1 MKSADKP
8 NGITLSHNGRSEQAN
23 PYLDARRH
31 WNSQI
36 DQAFSAVNVWKLMA
50 VLGLLV
56 GLTGVIGIMYIGSKS
71 KYVPFI
77 VEVDKLGEAV
87 TVGPAR
93 LASSASAMVIRSFL
107 ASFISSAR
115 LVTPDTNVQ
124 RQAIFRVYGMLRRN
138 DPSTN
143 RMNEYLSDEAETSPF
158 KRSKNFMVSTD
169 HYTVL
174 PISDTSWQVDW
185 EETSRD
191 RDGNVIGKP
200 ANMRATLQVYLD
212 PPGSG
217 AQQSDVQ
224 KNPIGLWVKD
234 FNWMQK

>member
-1 MKSADKP
+1 MKTSDKP
-8 NGITLSHNGRSEQAN
+8 IGITLSHNGRAEQAN

-50 VLGLLV
+50 VLGLLI
-56 GLTGVIGIMYIGSKS
+56 GLTSVIGIMYVGSKS
-71 KYVPFI
+71 KYVPYI
-77 VEVDKLGEAV
+77 VEVDKLGETVA
-87 TVGPAR
+87 VGPAK
-93 LASSASAMVIRSFL
+93 LAASASALVIRSFL

-115 LVTPDTNVQ
+115 LVTPDTDVQ
-124 RQAIFRVYGMLRRN
+124 RQAIFRVYGMLRQR
-138 DPSTN
+138 DPATT

-158 KRSKNFMVSTD
+158 KRAKNFMVSTD
-169 HYTVL
+169 HFTVL

-191 RDGNVIGKP
+191 RDGNAIGKP
-200 ANMRATLQVYLD
+200 ANMRATMQVYLD

-224 KNPIGLWVKD
+224 KNPIGLFVKD
-234 FNWMQK
+234 FNWMQR

>member
-1 MKSADKP
+1 MKRADKAI
-8 NGITLSHNGRSEQAN
+8 GITLSHNGRNEQAN

-50 VLGLLV
+50 ALGLLIGFV
-56 GLTGVIGIMYIGSKS
+56 SVIGIMYIGSKS
-71 KYVPFI
+71 KYVPYI
-77 VEVDKLGEAV
+77 VEVDKLGETVA
-87 TVGPAR
+87 VGPAK

-107 ASFISSAR
+107 ASFISSSR
-115 LVTPDTNVQ
+115 LVTPDTDVQ
-124 RQAIFRVYGMLRRN
+124 RQAIFRVYGMLRQH
-138 DPSTN
+138 DPATN
-143 RMNEYLSDEAETSPF
+143 RMNEYLSDEVETSPF
-158 KRSKNFMVSTD
+158 KRAKSFMVSTD
-169 HYTVL
+169 HFTVL

-185 EETSRD
+185 EETMRD
-191 RDGNVIGKP
+191 RDGNLIGKP

-212 PPGSG
+212 PPSSG

-234 FNWMQK
+234 FNWMQR